1 LSGLLNGSIDLLLLL
16 LLLLLFLSLHAL
28 IVVVYK
34 TPLEEK
40 VVKKE

>member
-1 LSGLLNGSIDLLLLL
+1 MAPLIYLF
-16 LLLLLFLSLHAL
+16 FLSLHAL

-40 VVKKE
+40 VVKRE

>member
-1 LSGLLNGSIDLLLLL
+1 LSGLLNGSIDLLL

-40 VVKKE
+40 VVKRE

>member
-1 LSGLLNGSIDLLLLL
+1 LSGLLNGSIDLLLL

-40 VVKKE
+40 VVKRE